1 MSAVKPRFF
10 DRVAGA
16 FTAASIAFLPGFFL
30 MNISGGFSGHVHPL
44 SRFGQV
50 TDSVG
55 LILGIILIS
64 IFLIAYPVE
73 RWLVKPEQSIWRIIG
88 TYSWVIVLVGMALNI
103 LSFLFS
109 WGTYSAVI
117 FIATPIA
124 LITAAVGRALYDHTK
139 IFIKANRIVA
149 SFLALLIA
157 AAIALPDFSQISYRV
172 SNFYPVTQPG
182 EISRGTWDVNETDG
196 SAGTHFERSGLRPVD
211 GVDYVIK
218 WDCQKPAGQDYR
230 IYVQEATDYKFS
242 EEIDVTCTPGHETK
256 VAVGTD
262 IANQEIK
269 VMIGPIG
276 ENQQPVDSDA
286 YAILVPAT

>member
-1 MSAVKPRFF
+1 MSDVNPKFV

-16 FTAASIAFLPGFFL
+16 FTASSIAFLPGFFL
-30 MNISGGFSGHVHPL
+30 MNMSGGFSGHVHPF
-44 SRFGQV
+44 SRLGQV

-55 LILGIILIS
+55 LILGIILTS

-73 RWLVKPEQSIWRIIG
+73 RWLVKPEQRIWRIIG
-88 TYSWVIVLVGMALNI
+88 TYSWFIGLVGLGLII
-103 LSFLFS
+103 LSFLFN

-124 LITAAVGRALYDHTK
+124 VITSAVGRALYIHTK
-139 IFIKANRIVA
+139 TFIKTNRIVA
-149 SFLALLIA
+149 SLLVFLIA
-157 AAIALPDFSQISYRV
+157 AAIALPDFSQMSYRV
-172 SNFYPVTQPG
+172 SDFYPVTQPG

-211 GVDYVIK
+211 GVDYTIK
-218 WDCQKPAGQDYR
+218 WDCQKPAGQAYR
-230 IYVQEATDYKFS
+230 IYIQEASDYKFS
-242 EEIDVTCTPGHETK
+242 EEIDVTCTPGHETT

-262 IANQEIK
+262 IANEEIK

-276 ENQQPVDSDA
+276 ENQQFEDSDA